1 MMRALLTALIIMMAA
16 GCAATW
22 PSVCPVEDKA
32 RRCKCA
38 VATFK
43 VTDHPDKPSPPAGMV
58 TLDCDGVAVPVKVMA
73 EKVQQ

>member
-1 MMRALLTALIIMMAA
+1 MRSAILAAFIIIGLS

-38 VATFK
+38 VVTF
-43 VTDHPDKPSPPAGMV
+43 TISDHPDKPSPPAGQV
-58 TLDCDGVAVPVKVMA
+58 TLDCDGVAVPVTVMA
-73 EKVQQ
+73 EKVER